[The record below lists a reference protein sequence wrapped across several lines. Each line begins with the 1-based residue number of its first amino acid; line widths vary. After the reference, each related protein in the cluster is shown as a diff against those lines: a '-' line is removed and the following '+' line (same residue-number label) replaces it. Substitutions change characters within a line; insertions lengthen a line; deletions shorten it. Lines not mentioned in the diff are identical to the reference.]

1 MTLERH
7 KRDIDGNRVDGKA
20 WVTELKEDFTER
32 IESIDEFCRDAI
44 AVVER
49 SMGRVESL
57 AKDNVNKKEDDLK
70 IMFDNEIY
78 AVRQTIAENT
88 KDMKR
93 ERDQFL
99 EKNIKTMDAIRKGS
113 IKFLTAYDDRMLSVE
128 GEI

>member
-7 KRDIDGNRVDGKA
+7 KRDIDGNRVDSKA

-70 IMFDNEIY
+70 IMFDNEIF
-78 AVRQTIAENT
+78 AVR
-88 KDMKR
+88 
-93 ERDQFL
+93 
-99 EKNIKTMDAIRKGS
+99 
-113 IKFLTAYDDRMLSVE
+113 
-128 GEI
+128 